1 MTLLQTDRQTDTRR
15 ESLANRLG
23 EVLKAVHV
31 KTYTRKAGGN
41 LVTVHEHEDSRINSA
56 WGNFP
61 DVIPHSNIVTMKRH
75 PQYAAAKA
83 GDADA
88 AHDVIRSVVN
98 RAKADALAKKH
109 PKAIIVAVHAEE
121 MSGRNK
127 LPLALAH
134 YFEDEHGLEADSE
147 IVQDNKAKHTGATAA
162 ERILRVPTFSGPVQS
177 GREYIICDDVATS
190 GSTLAGLRH
199 HIESNGGKVV
209 AATVLGAGFSP
220 QTGSGTHLAIKSE
233 TLKKLHKKFDKTLL
247 NELIIHHGIAPSTEH
262 LTNSQGKYIGT
273 FGTLDAFR
281 NRISPAGQAG
291 STGENARQIKASEG
305 LTCDHS
311 IDPAELLQAIR
322 RERLARRIDEI
333 VKCANSDT
341 TPFTPAQTKAKNA
354 QARQLSEA
362 IYEAA
367 AIAAAHKIE
376 ADKKEK
382 RKKEIAAILLL
393 LLLAGEDAY
402 LKIYSTLG
410 TDGLKNAD
418 ETQISEQAKTFAA
431 SRQEDLREFAGKLRD
446 SITEAKAEAFG
457 MPEAD
462 AARHVR
468 EAAVKTSQVMIDVET
483 TCTLGS
489 IELDRL
495 KRAGFTTCFWSQ
507 LDRPTKRHSHAENQ
521 NEGVVKIGH
530 KFSNGQRFPGDPCMG
545 VGEVINCAC
554 QLVPVGRE

>member
-1 MTLLQTDRQTDTRR
+1 M
-15 ESLANRLG
+15 
-23 EVLKAVHV
+23 VFK
-31 KTYTRKAGGN
+31 
-41 LVTVHEHEDSRINSA
+41 
-56 WGNFP
+56 
-61 DVIPHSNIVTMKRH
+61 
-75 PQYAAAKA
+75 
-83 GDADA
+83 
-88 AHDVIRSVVN
+88 
-98 RAKADALAKKH
+98 
-109 PKAIIVAVHAEE
+109 
-121 MSGRNK
+121 
-127 LPLALAH
+127 
-134 YFEDEHGLEADSE
+134 
-147 IVQDNKAKHTGATAA
+147 
-162 ERILRVPTFSGPVQS
+162 PTQ
-177 GREYIICDDVATS
+177 
-190 GSTLAGLRH
+190 
-199 HIESNGGKVV
+199 
-209 AATVLGAGFSP
+209 
-220 QTGSGTHLAIKSE
+220 IKSAIGNKG
-233 TLKKLHKKFDKTLL
+233 TWSKTDP
-247 NELIIHHGIAPSTEH
+247 NIT
-262 LTNSQGKYIGT
+262 
-273 FGTLDAFR
+273 
-281 NRISPAGQAG
+281 
-291 STGENARQIKASEG
+291 AS
-305 LTCDHS
+305 DHS
-311 IDPAELLQAIR
+311 VDLTEMVQAIR
-322 RERLARRIDEI
+322 LERLSRRIHEI

-402 LKIYSTLG
+402 QKVYSTLG